1 MNWLQASIIF
11 GPIVIAII
19 AFWDDIK

>member
-1 MNWLQASIIF
+1 MNCLQASIIF